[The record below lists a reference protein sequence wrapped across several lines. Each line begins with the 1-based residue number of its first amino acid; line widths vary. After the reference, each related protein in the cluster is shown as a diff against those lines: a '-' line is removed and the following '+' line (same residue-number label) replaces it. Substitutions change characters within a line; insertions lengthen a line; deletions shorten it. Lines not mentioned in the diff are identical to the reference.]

1 LFFEPFQ
8 DFQKEGKNLLFIFH
22 MSLPEN
28 PETASGCF
36 LFGLFADAQE
46 VLVNSR
52 NHRMNMF
59 FWLYCVF
66 DLQFESLNIPVM
78 MD

>member
-1 LFFEPFQ
+1 
-8 DFQKEGKNLLFIFH
+8 